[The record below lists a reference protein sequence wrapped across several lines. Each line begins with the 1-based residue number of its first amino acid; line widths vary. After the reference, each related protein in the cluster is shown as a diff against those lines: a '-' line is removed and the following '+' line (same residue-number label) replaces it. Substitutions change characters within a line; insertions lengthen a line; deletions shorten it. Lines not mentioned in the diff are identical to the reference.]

1 MTTTETKTH
10 PIIIISAIF
19 MILFTGLGIG
29 MMTGLIPNTFAKK
42 DPAIEQQA
50 LVDKAAKSA
59 EQAKIDAAA
68 AEAALNKDTPQ
79 HVATNMSEPVVVKKP
94 EVRKEVRKPVPHRH
108 TQVARNDKVA
118 VETHQPARQ
127 VCSNCGVIES
137 INAVEEA
144 GQGSGLGAIT
154 GGVVGGLLGNQVGK
168 GNGKTVATIA
178 GVAGG
183 AYAGNQIEKTV
194 KKTSHYNVE
203 VRMEDGSFRTIRQK
217 SATGMSYGDRVKIID
232 GEIVRN

>member
-1 MTTTETKTH
+1 
-10 PIIIISAIF
+10 

-50 LVDKAAKSA
+50 LVEKAAKSA

-68 AEAALNKDTPQ
+68 AEAALNKDKPQ

-94 EVRKEVRKPVPHRH
+94 EVRKEVKKPVPHRH

-118 VETHQPARQ
+118 VETHQPARH

-154 GGVVGGLLGNQVGK
+154 GGVVGGLVGNQIGK

-183 AYAGNQIEKTV
+183 AYAGNQIEKNV

-203 VRMEDGSFRTIRQK
+203 VRMEDGSFRTIRQN
-217 SATGMSYGDRVKIID
+217 SATGMSYGDKVKIID

>member
-1 MTTTETKTH
+1 MTTTDTKTH

-68 AEAALNKDTPQ
+68 AEAALNKDKQ
-79 HVATNMSEPVVVKKP
+79 HMAANTSEPLVVKKP
-94 EVRKEVRKPVPHRH
+94 EAKKPVPHRH

-118 VETHQPARQ
+118 VETHQPTRH
-127 VCSNCGVIES
+127 VCSNCGAIES

-154 GGVVGGLLGNQVGK
+154 GGVVGGLVGNQIGQ

-183 AYAGNQIEKTV
+183 AYAGNQIEKNV
-194 KKTSHYNVE
+194 KKTSHYNIE

-217 SATGMSYGDRVKIID
+217 SAVGLSYGDKVKIID

>member
-1 MTTTETKTH
+1 MTTTDTKTH

-68 AEAALNKDTPQ
+68 AEAALNKDKQ
-79 HVATNMSEPVVVKKP
+79 HVAANVDEPVVVKKP
-94 EVRKEVRKPVPHRH
+94 EVRKPVPHHH
-108 TQVARNDKVA
+108 TQVAHNDKVA
-118 VETHQPARQ
+118 VETHQPTRH
-127 VCSNCGVIES
+127 VCSNCGAIES

-154 GGVVGGLLGNQVGK
+154 GGVVGGLVGNQIGQ

-183 AYAGNQIEKTV
+183 AYAGNQIEKNV
-194 KKTSHYNVE
+194 KKTSHYNIE
-203 VRMEDGSFRTIRQK
+203 VRMEDGSFRTITQK
-217 SATGMSYGDRVKIID
+217 SAVGLSYGDKVKIID